1 MKIHVQDG
9 AVCAVETAT
18 GAKYACRAAIICT
31 GTYLGGRI
39 IIGDHIHEGGP
50 DGMFAAARLTGC
62 LRELGLRLMRFKT
75 GTPPRVNRRLDR
87 FYRPRGAGRG
97 RGDYSVFL

>member
-1 MKIHVQDG
+1 MKHVLETTDHLEVKQAEIVKIHVQDG

-50 DGMFAAARLTGC
+50 DGMFAATKLTGC
-62 LRELGLRLMRFKT
+62 LRELGLRLMRFKFIIFT
-75 GTPPRVNRRLDR
+75 EKISIAPK
-87 FYRPRGAGRG
+87 
-97 RGDYSVFL
+97 